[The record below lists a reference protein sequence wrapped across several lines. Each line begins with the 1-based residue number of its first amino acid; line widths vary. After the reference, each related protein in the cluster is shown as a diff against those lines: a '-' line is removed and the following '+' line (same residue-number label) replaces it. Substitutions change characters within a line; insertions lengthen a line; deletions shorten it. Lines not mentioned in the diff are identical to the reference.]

1 MFSYYLLSTGQKDKA
16 CKSLRRF
23 AIIYTIIAIAI
34 LIPIFEK
41 SMLKNWNYDS
51 DGHKYLTYTAENC
64 EFNDGKFDLP
74 DSPKGLSQEISF
86 ELLNFRISEISLV
99 KSDNDS
105 DLLSVPSVTVYSVG
119 DTIVYCSMMS
129 GKTYVILN
137 VCRYMMLLF
146 LAAETITSFFLGF
159 TMLWKTI

>member
-74 DSPKGLSQEISF
+74 DSPKGLHIPRCHRLHHRFSSH
-86 ELLNFRISEISLV
+86 RHGRPCGYSM
-99 KSDNDS
+99 
-105 DLLSVPSVTVYSVG
+105 PS
-119 DTIVYCSMMS
+119 
-129 GKTYVILN
+129 
-137 VCRYMMLLF
+137 
-146 LAAETITSFFLGF
+146 
-159 TMLWKTI
+159 